1 MPEAKNTFLKAK
13 MNKDL
18 DDRLL
23 PNGEYRDAQNVLVG
37 KSEEDNVGTLQNIRG
52 NKILDSLTRPANSFI
67 IGYLMDS
74 TNSRIYVFFTDN
86 NNNHSI
92 RYHDINST
100 GNNPL
105 PWVTLVEG
113 KFLNFSTNFPI
124 INVNLLEDLL
134 FWTDNNNQPR
144 KINVTH
150 SLGYYTEEHQISVAK
165 YNPYQPISL
174 VKQEIEEVTGAST
187 TTVFDVAENAN
198 IVPGMIVLSKSGS
211 TSVITASDFITVKS
225 VSTTSPTTTVTLSS
239 AASSITAGD
248 IMYFLSSS
256 MTDKSDNAAW
266 PGDPS
271 YLEDKFVRFSYRFKF
286 DDNEYSVFAPFTQIA
301 FIPKQDGYF
310 ISGQEDSA
318 Y

>member
-105 PWVTLVEG
+105 P
-113 KFLNFSTNFPI
+113 
-124 INVNLLEDLL
+124 
-134 FWTDNNNQPR
+134 
-144 KINVTH
+144 
-150 SLGYYTEEHQISVAK
+150 
-165 YNPYQPISL
+165 
-174 VKQEIEEVTGAST
+174 
-187 TTVFDVAENAN
+187 
-198 IVPGMIVLSKSGS
+198 
-211 TSVITASDFITVKS
+211 
-225 VSTTSPTTTVTLSS
+225 
-239 AASSITAGD
+239 
-248 IMYFLSSS
+248 
-256 MTDKSDNAAW
+256 
-266 PGDPS
+266 
-271 YLEDKFVRFSYRFKF
+271 
-286 DDNEYSVFAPFTQIA
+286 
-301 FIPKQDGYF
+301 
-310 ISGQEDSA
+310 
-318 Y
+318 

>member
-52 NKILDSLTRPANSFI
+52 NKILDSLVRPANSFI

-74 TNSRIYVFFTDN
+74 TNNRIYVFFTDD

-100 GNNPL
+100 GNNPS

-113 KFLNFSTNFPI
+113 AFLNFSTDFPI

-144 KINVTH
+144 KINITH
-150 SLGYYTEEHQISVAK
+150 SLGYYTE
-165 YNPYQPISL
+165 
-174 VKQEIEEVTGAST
+174 
-187 TTVFDVAENAN
+187 
-198 IVPGMIVLSKSGS
+198 
-211 TSVITASDFITVKS
+211 
-225 VSTTSPTTTVTLSS
+225 
-239 AASSITAGD
+239 
-248 IMYFLSSS
+248 
-256 MTDKSDNAAW
+256 
-266 PGDPS
+266 
-271 YLEDKFVRFSYRFKF
+271 
-286 DDNEYSVFAPFTQIA
+286 
-301 FIPKQDGYF
+301 
-310 ISGQEDSA
+310 
-318 Y
+318 